1 MLASINSLVE
11 LANPLPTTCEPLA
24 YTMGMNK
31 RDIQFVHERFV
42 YVMKNCYLCI
52 MLENKDFTQDEIYGK
67 RLLISIR
74 ADQTELN
81 DNIRVARVLLSC
93 FDDMFIIINEHLLT
107 IGHKNPEYT
116 INGKLGDRKGVESEN
131 GIKSAFRKAKQQGC
145 KVVVLDFDMH
155 MSESILKTKKIVS
168 GLFGRHE
175 DFSQGT
181 LEECY
186 VVHNSKAVVVKSD
199 AFAAPDKE
207 TIKQLINDVIERLRT

>member
-1 MLASINSLVE
+1 
-11 LANPLPTTCEPLA
+11 
-24 YTMGMNK
+24 MNMETNNG
-31 RDIQFVHERFV
+31 FV
-42 YVMKNCYLCI
+42 I
-52 MLENKDFTQDEIYGK
+52 DEIYGE
-67 RLLISIR
+67 RLLISIC
-74 ADQTELN
+74 ADQTELK
-81 DNIRVARVLLSC
+81 DNVRVARVLLNC
-93 FDDMFIIINEHLLT
+93 FNDMFIIINEHLLT

-175 DFSQGT
+175 DFSRGN

-186 VVHNSKAVVVKSD
+186 VVHNSKAVVVKAD
-199 AFAAPDKE
+199 DFAAPDIE
-207 TIKQLINDVIERLRT
+207 TIKQLINDLIEKLRT

>member
-1 MLASINSLVE
+1 MIDCKEFLI
-11 LANPLPTTCEPLA
+11 
-24 YTMGMNK
+24 
-31 RDIQFVHERFV
+31 
-42 YVMKNCYLCI
+42 
-52 MLENKDFTQDEIYGK
+52 DEIYGE

-93 FDDMFIIINEHLLT
+93 FEDMYIIINEHLLT

-186 VVHNSKAVVVKSD
+186 VVHNSKAVVVMAD

-207 TIKQLINDVIERLRT
+207 TIKQIINDVIEQLRT

>member
-1 MLASINSLVE
+1 ME
-11 LANPLPTTCEPLA
+11 
-24 YTMGMNK
+24 
-31 RDIQFVHERFV
+31 
-42 YVMKNCYLCI
+42 
-52 MLENKDFTQDEIYGK
+52 ENKEFIQDEIYAE

-74 ADQTELN
+74 ADQTELD
-81 DNIRVARVLLSC
+81 DNIRIAGVLLSC
-93 FDDMFIIINEHLLT
+93 FEDMFIIINEHLLT

-131 GIKSAFRKAKQQGC
+131 GIKSTFRKAKQQGC

-181 LEECY
+181 LDECY
-186 VVHNSKAVVVKSD
+186 VVHNSKAVVVKAD
-199 AFAAPDKE
+199 AFATPDKE
-207 TIKQLINDVIERLRT
+207 AIKQVINDVIEKLRT